1 MFLPTIMIIGVLSW
15 LFMATTSTTS
25 SDENV
30 DIQPSQE
37 ESGGREKKKGRSRNI
52 DHDHHHPAIGCKFNV
67 LWDDD
72 VLVYDETVVNLSR
85 KLSVVANNFSL
96 LPMDKTWK
104 EQNKQNIK
112 DAMRAIKVNNFLT
125 TLLFLNH

>member
-1 MFLPTIMIIGVLSW
+1 MIMIIGVLSW
-15 LFMATTSTTS
+15 LFMATTS

-52 DHDHHHPAIGCKFNV
+52 DHDHHHSAIGCKFNV

-72 VLVYDETVVNLSR
+72 VLVYDETAVNLSR
-85 KLSVVANNFSL
+85 KLSTVANNFSL

>member
-1 MFLPTIMIIGVLSW
+1 MLFIGVLSW
-15 LFMATTSTTS
+15 LFMATTSSTS
-25 SDENV
+25 SDEDRNM
-30 DIQPSQE
+30 QPSQQ
-37 ESGGREKKKGRSRNI
+37 ESGGTEKKKGRSHNI

-72 VLVYDETVVNLSR
+72 VLVYDETAVNLSR
-85 KLSVVANNFSL
+85 KISAVANNFSL

-125 TLLFLNH
+125 CSFCFIL

>member
-37 ESGGREKKKGRSRNI
+37 ESGGREKKGRSRNI

-72 VLVYDETVVNLSR
+72 VLVYDETAVNLSR
-85 KLSVVANNFSL
+85 KLSAVANNFSL
-96 LPMDKTWK
+96 LPMDKT
-104 EQNKQNIK
+104 
-112 DAMRAIKVNNFLT
+112 
-125 TLLFLNH
+125 